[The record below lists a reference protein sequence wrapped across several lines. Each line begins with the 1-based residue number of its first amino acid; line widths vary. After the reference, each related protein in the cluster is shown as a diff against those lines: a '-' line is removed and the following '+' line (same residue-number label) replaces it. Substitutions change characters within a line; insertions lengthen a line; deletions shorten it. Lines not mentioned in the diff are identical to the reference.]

1 MRAPPNHRQ
10 RGMVIVLILVLLA
23 TAAMLAVAKRSD
35 PSNDRDLAARR
46 ATQANLAKVEGALAA
61 FVMQN
66 KRLPCPAS
74 GLNLA
79 SQSSTVLGLERRL
92 EFFIGSVNW
101 KVCQVTGPTNT
112 SNEVVNGEIRD
123 KQYQTFGV
131 VPWRTLGLKRTDA
144 LDGWGNLLTYR
155 VAPDLVKDNSMDLS
169 SCRPNGGGPLASSGN
184 EVGRCKTFNG
194 PDSGGTDP
202 GLYTQGKGL
211 KVMGSNSV
219 VLMTPEGS
227 VSTNNGA
234 AYVVISHGENGAGA
248 FSAQGVAQAGLP
260 ASGNEE
266 GRNAATAAFSI
277 DSIPSF
283 FDGRPSQD
291 AGLNHFDDIVLRPTI
306 IEVAVAAS
314 IGPRARPQ

>member
-1 MRAPPNHRQ
+1 MRTPPHRRQ
-10 RGMVIVLILVLLA
+10 HGMVIVLILVLLA
-23 TAAMLAVAKRSD
+23 TAAMVAAANRSD
-35 PSNDRDLAARR
+35 PSNERDLTARQ
-46 ATQANLAKVEGALAA
+46 ATLANLAKVEAALGA

-74 GLNLA
+74 GLNID
-79 SQSSTVLGLERRL
+79 SQANTVVGVERRL
-92 EFFIGSVNW
+92 TFLLSNVTWE
-101 KVCQVTGPTNT
+101 VCQVMGPTNT
-112 SNEVVNGEIRD
+112 SSDTVKGEIKD
-123 KQYQTFGV
+123 KQYQTYGV

-155 VAPDLVKDNSMDLS
+155 VSPDLVKSNSMDLS

-211 KVMGSNSV
+211 KVVGSNSV

-248 FSAQGVAQAGLP
+248 FSAQGVAQAGKP
-260 ASGNEE
+260 SSGSDES
-266 GRNAATAAFSI
+266 RNAVTANFSI
-277 DSIPSF
+277 DSIPYF
-283 FDGRPSQD
+283 FDGKPSLD
-291 AGLNHFDDIVLRPTI
+291 ENTRHFDDIVLRPRI
-306 IEVAVAAS
+306 VDVATAAS
-314 IGPRARPQ
+314 LGPRARPQ